1 MKKLSIF
8 ISALVCAIVSM
19 AAGVDNSPVKE
30 GNVITGHVIE
40 KVQKTVSHMLQSLLL
55 KRVREQ

>member
-8 ISALVCAIVSM
+8 ISALLCVMVSM

-40 KVQKTVSHMLQSLLL
+40 KEQKTVFHMLQSL
-55 KRVREQ
+55 